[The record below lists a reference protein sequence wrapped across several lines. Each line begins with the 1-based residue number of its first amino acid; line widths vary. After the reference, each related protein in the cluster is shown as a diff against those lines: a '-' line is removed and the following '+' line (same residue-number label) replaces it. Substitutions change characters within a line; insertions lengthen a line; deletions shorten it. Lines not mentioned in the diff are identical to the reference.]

1 MAINLNNIY
10 NQTPKRKGDLQRF
23 DNSNMGG
30 GNPMQSGTFTPNTG
44 MIVNNPMSAAL
55 PENATPQ
62 EYSKFLYDT
71 GLQNVFNTYQQN
83 MSRLDQSQQKD
94 LQEAYYMRELS
105 KKYLG
110 EYASNLG
117 IGDVSGNLLDMYSAY
132 QQNIN
137 KINQSF
143 GELSTQFQDKY
154 DMEQQDLFN
163 QAMQR
168 QMQLETAE
176 QTEAVSQIGFNVAT
190 GNTNGLSWLEYLN
203 TERDAGRLTQGEYGT
218 LYRESYLAN
227 YQQFNQNFTNGNFGF
242 KTDADGKLT
251 PKTSLDYLEE
261 NKSWLNPTDYNNIK
275 QAIQY
280 GEQFPTPEME
290 TGLFVQNS
298 LIESVFDNITSG
310 GDTIQL
316 TITVGGVP
324 NQFVSTNESA
334 GTTLSNTLNEKLE
347 AAGRSF
353 VSGQSYVEHQGNRYV
368 WVDTREGGQWY
379 RMQNVTTVTQDIERW
394 TKPYTDAEGVEQ
406 PAEMSTWKAETGE
419 DWDTDKDFVRGNVTF
434 NTHSNS
440 RETTITYQG
449 VVFKFDNDF
458 EKEDAQYDRAE
469 NSSLKAAYEAAHG
482 TTKIDNAFFYYQGE
496 FYAVVERKFLGMTTG
511 WFFRRYTKQ
520 A

>member
-10 NQTPKRKGDLQRF
+10 NQTPQRSGVSNTQPPKRTNQ
-23 DNSNMGG
+23 
-30 GNPMQSGTFTPNTG
+30 NTG
-44 MIVNNPMSAAL
+44 MVVNNPMSATL

-83 MSRLDQSQQKD
+83 MASVGEQEQRQ
-94 LQEAYYMRELS
+94 LQDAYFVREMS

-117 IGDVSGNLLDMYSAY
+117 IGDVSGNLMDIYGQY
-132 QQNIN
+132 QQNIGAIQQN
-137 KINQSF
+137 YDA
-143 GELSTQFQDKY
+143 LSLNLQQTFDAQ
-154 DMEQQDLFN
+154 QQDIFN

-168 QMQLETAE
+168 QMEIETGE
-176 QTEAVSQIGFNVAT
+176 RTEAISQIGFNVAT

-203 TERDAGRLTQGEYGT
+203 TERDAGRLTQTEYGT

-394 TKPYTDAEGVEQ
+394 TKPYTNAEGVEQ
-406 PAEMSTWKAETGE
+406 PPEMSTWKAETGE
-419 DWDTDKDFVRGNVTF
+419 DWNTDKDFVRGSVTF
-434 NTHSNS
+434 NTNS
-440 RETTITYQG
+440 DSRLTTVTYQG
-449 VVFKFDNDF
+449 VVFKFDSSF
-458 EKEDAQYDRAE
+458 QREDAQYGNAA
-469 NSSLKAAYEAAHG
+469 NSSIKAAYEAAHG
-482 TTKIDNAFFYYQGE
+482 TTKVDNAFFYYQGE
-496 FYAVVERKFLGMTTG
+496 FYALVKRAFPEQ